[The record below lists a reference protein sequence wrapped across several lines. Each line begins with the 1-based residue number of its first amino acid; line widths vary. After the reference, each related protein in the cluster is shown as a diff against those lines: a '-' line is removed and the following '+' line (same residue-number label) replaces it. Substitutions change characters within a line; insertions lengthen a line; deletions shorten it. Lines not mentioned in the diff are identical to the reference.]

1 MNHKFVNLD
10 PVLLTILIVLIIGVL
25 ITLMSNLFTCVIF
38 FSRKNRESRAKFLL
52 GNIAFSDIIYIL
64 VFIMPLMVIMPSII
78 EKNVIIS
85 HIIQSITNFINATTL
100 YVTSITMTVIALD
113 RYYVIVFTEIENP
126 LDKFSS
132 KILLL
137 IIWILSLLLSTPFLV
152 TNDIYYFNYKKLAI
166 ECLSDG
172 NYLKNLTLIN
182 EQLFKH
188 ISRKSRF
195 ILQYVIPI
203 VLISY
208 FYSRIIYHLF
218 RKRNSD
224 IRISNIRFQKKVWKT
239 TKMLIAVVVFTVCNF
254 AFYFTVMKNLL
265 NFENKNH
272 NSCVISTSLSCISY
286 IIFITSCLLNPIIYW
301 WMSSNF
307 RKDFK
312 RILLCI
318 RN

>member
-1 MNHKFVNLD
+1 
-10 PVLLTILIVLIIGVL
+10 
-25 ITLMSNLFTCVIF
+25 
-38 FSRKNRESRAKFLL
+38 
-52 GNIAFSDIIYIL
+52 
-64 VFIMPLMVIMPSII
+64 MVIMPSII

-152 TNDIYYFNYKKLAI
+152 TNDIYYLNYKKLTI
-166 ECLSDG
+166 ECLSDE

-203 VLISY
+203 LLISY
-208 FYSRIIYHLF
+208 FYSRIMYHLF

-239 TKMLIAVVVFTVCNF
+239 TKMLIAVVIVFTVCNF
-254 AFYFTVMKNLL
+254 AFYFTAMKNLL
-265 NFENKNH
+265 NFENKNY
-272 NSCVISTSLSCISY
+272 NSCVVGTSLSYISY